1 MPDESPTPPN
11 PGPSDSATPALGGSD
26 GGGISTTAV
35 IGIAIGLLLV
45 IIIVLV
51 VLVILFTLRR
61 KKQKTIVQEQPQ
73 GTVLESKEPFVMIR
87 NDAYT
92 AVIATERN
100 KAYVTN
106 ADVIPAARNE
116 AYGAVATEMEG
127 GDSLN
132 KEGVNGAN
140 YTEPQGQTAH
150 DQGIEEYSYAY
161 VRPH

>member
-1 MPDESPTPPN
+1 MADDSSTPPN
-11 PGPSDSATPALGGSD
+11 PGPSATPPS
-26 GGGISTTAV
+26 GGGDGTMAI
-35 IGIAIGLLLV
+35 IGIVIGLLVV

-51 VLVILFTLRR
+51 VLVILFALRR

-73 GTVLESKEPFVMIR
+73 EAVLESNEAFVMIR

-116 AYGAVATEMEG
+116 AYGVVATELEG
-127 GDSLN
+127 GNSLN
-132 KEGVNGAN
+132 RDNINDAV
-140 YTEPQGQTAH
+140 YTEPQDQTAD
-150 DQGIEEYSYAY
+150 DQSIEEYSYAY
-161 VRPH
+161 VR